1 MDERFSVSNTSF
13 HFKVLKVV
21 FFNSGQHRS
30 ASECASA
37 TRQHKGNK
45 EKLGAKPKERIN
57 KPNKT
62 EINGSESFQVQ
73 TAAVI

>member
-1 MDERFSVSNTSF
+1 MDERLSVSDRCL
-13 HFKVLKVV
+13 HFKVLKVLFV
-21 FFNSGQHRS
+21 CFFFNSGQHRS
-30 ASECASA
+30 ASECVSA

-62 EINGSESFQVQ
+62 EINGLESF
-73 TAAVI
+73 